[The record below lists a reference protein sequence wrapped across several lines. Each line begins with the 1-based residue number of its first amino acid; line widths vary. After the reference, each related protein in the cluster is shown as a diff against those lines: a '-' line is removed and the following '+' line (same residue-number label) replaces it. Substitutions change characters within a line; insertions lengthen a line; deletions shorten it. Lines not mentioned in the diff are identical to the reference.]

1 MKVYLLFILFCLII
15 EVKNLGCAETPAESY
30 NNECKAFEREH
41 EQALGDN
48 RCCYSEFHYY
58 IDDVLDS
65 QIQKFCIQLSK
76 DQYNNIEQ
84 FVKDMRENKIK
95 GYRKVEMLKIDCGS
109 SEYPKSSESSK
120 SFYLVV
126 SLLSFLSVLF
136 III

>member
-15 EVKNLGCAETPAESY
+15 EVKNLGCSETPAESY
-30 NNECKAFEREH
+30 NKECKTYEREH
-41 EQALGDN
+41 DLGDN
-48 RCCYSEFHYY
+48 HCCYSECQFYNG
-58 IDDVLDS
+58 DVLDS
-65 QIQKFCIQLSK
+65 EIIKGCLYLTK

-84 FVKDMRENKIK
+84 FVKDLREDKIK
-95 GYRKVEMLKIDCGS
+95 GLRKIEVLKIDCGS

-126 SLLSFLSVLF
+126 SLLSFLSVVF

>member
-1 MKVYLLFILFCLII
+1 MLFCLII
-15 EVKNLGCAETPAESY
+15 EVKNLGCSETPAESY
-30 NNECKAFEREH
+30 NNECKTYEREH
-41 EQALGDN
+41 DLGDN
-48 RCCYSEFHYY
+48 HCCYTEFHYY
-58 IDDVLDS
+58 IDDELDS
-65 QIQKFCIQLSK
+65 EIQKSCIQLTK

-84 FVKDMRENKIK
+84 FVKDMREEKTEQ

-126 SLLSFLSVLF
+126 SLLSFLSVVF

>member
-15 EVKNLGCAETPAESY
+15 EVKNLGCSETPAESY
-30 NNECKAFEREH
+30 NNECKTYEREH
-41 EQALGDN
+41 DLGDN

-58 IDDVLDS
+58 INDVLDS
-65 QIQKFCIQLSK
+65 EIQKFCTQLTK

-84 FVKDMRENKIK
+84 FVKDLREHKIK
-95 GYRKVEMLKIDCGS
+95 GYRKIEVLKIDCGS

-126 SLLSFLSVLF
+126 SLLSFLSVVF